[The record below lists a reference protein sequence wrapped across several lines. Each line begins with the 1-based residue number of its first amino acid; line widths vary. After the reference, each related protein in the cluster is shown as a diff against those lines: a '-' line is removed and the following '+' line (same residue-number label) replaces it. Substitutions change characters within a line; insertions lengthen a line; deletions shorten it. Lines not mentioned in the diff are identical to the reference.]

1 MRLRPL
7 DRVEEVR
14 FGDLSLGLN
23 RRRPVGRLHRTQR
36 HWLTELRGQAV
47 DAGNGFGIAF
57 LDRLLL
63 SPHVRD
69 KLEPV
74 AHVVETG
81 ERVDDDEDA
90 VRHLQGVSVRDRE
103 VLEISR
109 RLVAEVADG
118 ATAESFGKPLGWFG
132 SKRLEV

>member
-47 DAGNGFGIAF
+47 DAGNGFGIAV

-69 KLEPV
+69 KPEPV
-74 AHVVETG
+74 AHMLETG
-81 ERVDDDEDA
+81 ERVGEDEDA
-90 VRHLQGVSVRDRE
+90 VRYVQAVRVRDRKE
-103 VLEISR
+103 
-109 RLVAEVADG
+109 
-118 ATAESFGKPLGWFG
+118 
-132 SKRLEV
+132 